1 MKFKKDQKQQYLHN
15 ELNRHVPGVM
25 RSHRNFCRL
34 SSFLMRKVNKSSAV
48 LSKISESLSC
58 GITRVR
64 DQFLTLQEAITNIQS
79 DLCIKQGKEWLN
91 SLRSFRKTGSLTLK
105 IFK

>member
-15 ELNRHVPGVM
+15 ELNRYVPEITK
-25 RSHRNFCRL
+25 SHRSFCRQ

-48 LSKISESLSC
+48 LSEVSESLSC
-58 GITRVR
+58 GITNVR
-64 DQFLTLQEAITNIQS
+64 DQFLTLQEAVTNIQS
-79 DLCIKQGKEWLN
+79 DLGIKQGKGWLN
-91 SLRSFRKTGSLTLK
+91 SFGSFRKTASLTSK